1 MMQCMMRNLVLQ
13 HVGSLV
19 RTVRVEEKAIF
30 PTHSRSCGA
39 MWSVPRVIVEEIRN
53 KKLMTVINREVKQC
67 A

>member
-1 MMQCMMRNLVLQ
+1 MMQCMMRNLVLH

-53 KKLMTVINREVKQC
+53 K
-67 A
+67 